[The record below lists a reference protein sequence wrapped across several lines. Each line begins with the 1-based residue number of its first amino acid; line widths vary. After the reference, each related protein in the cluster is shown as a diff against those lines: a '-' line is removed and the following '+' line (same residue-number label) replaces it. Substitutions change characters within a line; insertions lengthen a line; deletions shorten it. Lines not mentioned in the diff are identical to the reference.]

1 VSSHVLYLTKILL
14 IQCHP
19 LLTEKTGITSIQDNN
34 GPNITQVFDEIG
46 QLTSRTISGSGPDQV
61 TTFEYSERNQLVA
74 IVDPQNRRTE
84 IEYELYSV
92 GCGTIDKPTL
102 IRDPAGRV
110 TQMIYNNMA
119 RLIAVVDPLGNKT
132 KFFYNLRGDRIGV
145 QDPAGN
151 LTRFEYDG
159 NRRLVKRIR
168 PVTRTGERN
177 KSVLAEQVTR
187 FFYNEAD
194 QLVREET
201 DLLAL
206 TNGTNKGKLAT
217 ELTYNL
223 IDRVSRKV
231 IKEEFMGDVTIK
243 DDSNF
248 TYSRQLDVT
257 RLATANNQTVNLT
270 FDYENVPPFAIT
282 NYSTASS

>member
-1 VSSHVLYLTKILL
+1 LKAYCDSDVVFVSSKWDD
-14 IQCHP
+14 
-19 LLTEKTGITSIQDNN
+19 S
-34 GPNITQVFDEIG
+34 
-46 QLTSRTISGSGPDQV
+46 S
-61 TTFEYSERNQLVA
+61 
-74 IVDPQNRRTE
+74 
-84 IEYELYSV
+84 
-92 GCGTIDKPTL
+92 
-102 IRDPAGRV
+102 
-110 TQMIYNNMA
+110 
-119 RLIAVVDPLGNKT
+119 
-132 KFFYNLRGDRIGV
+132 V
-145 QDPAGN
+145 QDLAGN

-257 RLATANNQTVNLT
+257 RLASANNQTVNLS
-270 FDYENVPPFAIT
+270 FDYENTPPFSIT
-282 NYSTASS
+282 NYSVLQLIPIIHLG